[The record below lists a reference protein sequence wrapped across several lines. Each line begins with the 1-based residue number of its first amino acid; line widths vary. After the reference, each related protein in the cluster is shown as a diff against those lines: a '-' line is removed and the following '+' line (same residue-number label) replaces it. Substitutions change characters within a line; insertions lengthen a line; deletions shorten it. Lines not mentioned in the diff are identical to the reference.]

1 MATEELKIRI
11 TAEAQDAINK
21 VKAVKDNL
29 SDINKNTG
37 VSNMTSN
44 FKDGANAA
52 SELADKLSS
61 IKSMNLAGLISG
73 FANMSASMRANQLSA
88 AKLVTEMNYYT
99 ECVAN
104 AKEELENLNGVLD
117 FWKRQSQKGPMIGDA
132 EFSDEEIAAGIKSVT
147 ADIKRYEDVLKGDE
161 AKLKHLSSA
170 MDDLKAS
177 GSGCFMGLSK
187 GAAAAAAAIAL
198 VVAAVAAL
206 TAAVNSAL
214 NASQRLRTDFFD
226 ARKVGMSTAAYQEW
240 SYVLGQVGVEADALS
255 DFIKS
260 LSAAQND
267 LRDGSEA
274 MTEAFQQLGFN
285 IDEVVNMGQEELFV
299 ETIKRLQQLESQV
312 QKTSIAYRIF
322 GEDDAA
328 KVANVL
334 ALNNQEMERMIQ
346 NYYLLGGGAS
356 DAAIQKS
363 LALQGAVSNL
373 KLAWQGVGQ
382 TIGEFVMPLLTKI
395 VNAIAVAI
403 AAVNMFL
410 RALFGFEIVA
420 KGSGSSGV
428 NKAAASVGGY
438 SNAVKDATA
447 AAKEL
452 KRTTMGFDE
461 LNIVSDPNKDAGGGS
476 SIDPGSFGGGGSF
489 EMPELS
495 GLTENLGLDKVAAW
509 IEKYKT
515 QIQMLTPI
523 LMVAIG
529 LVGGIACLATGNW
542 VGGVALLA
550 MAGIGIAIGI
560 GNGAWKKLFGGI
572 ADAAKDV
579 GKKFKK
585 TWDDIKKW
593 WDGFWPKVKKTAEN
607 VWNAI
612 STFFKNCWNGIKNT
626 AKTVW
631 DAISN
636 FFKTCWNGI
645 KNTATTVFNAVV
657 KFFSTTWNSIKTT
670 TTNVWNAIKTFLS
683 NTWNTIKTTA
693 TTVWNAIAKF
703 FSDTWNSIKSVA
715 TTAWNAI
722 KQFLTET
729 WNSIKNTATTIWN
742 SIKAFFDTTWDAI
755 KNAATTAWNAIKT
768 LLETTWNSIKT
779 TATTIWNAIKQLL
792 LDTWE
797 SIKTSAT
804 NAWNNIKTMLENTWT
819 TIKTKASELC
829 ESLKNFFVN
838 AWNTIKS
845 TWDVVKGYF
854 QDIWNAIKNAASS
867 MLESVKG
874 FFSSAWTSIKNTWS
888 GVSSWFGSVW
898 TGIQNAFSNVSSWFG
913 NIFSSAVT
921 AIKNAWNGITT
932 WFSNIW
938 NSIKNIFTSAGTSI
952 STSIV
957 NALKSSFNNFMSK
970 AVGLINGFIR
980 GINSAIGL
988 INKIPGVNIG
998 TIGTLSV
1005 PQLAKGGIVTD
1016 NILANIGERGKEA
1029 VLPLENNTGWMDMLA
1044 DRIAARNG
1052 ATRVVLQVDGRE
1064 LGWATIDNINAITK
1078 QTGGLQLTLV

>member
-11 TAEAQDAINK
+11 TADVQDAINK

-29 SDINKNTG
+29 TDINEKSG
-37 VSNMTSN
+37 VTNLKTS
-44 FKDGANAA
+44 FSESAEGAAQLT
-52 SELADKLSS
+52 EQLES
-61 IKSMNLAGLISG
+61 IKSMN
-73 FANMSASMRANQLSA
+73 FAQMVASF
-88 AKLVTEMNYYT
+88 AKL
-99 ECVAN
+99 
-104 AKEELENLNGVLD
+104 G
-117 FWKRQSQKGPMIGDA
+117 S
-132 EFSDEEIAAGIKSVT
+132 EF
-147 ADIKRYEDVLKGDE
+147 KRYKEDMAEYKRWAQEAQDFLNPESWIYKGDKSFKDWEGEIE
-161 AKLKHLSSA
+161 AMKDFKVHMGEANTFLASAKDRAGGLFSAISSGA
-170 MDDLKAS
+170 
-177 GSGCFMGLSK
+177 
-187 GAAAAAAAIAL
+187 GAAAVAIAA

-206 TAAVNSAL
+206 VAAINNAL
-214 NASQRLRTDFFD
+214 RVSQRLRTDFFD
-226 ARKVGMSTAAYQEW
+226 ARKVGLTTAAYQEW

-274 MTEAFQQLGFN
+274 MTQAFKDLGFN

-299 ETIKRLQQLESQV
+299 ETIKRLQQLEDQV
-312 QKTSIAYRIF
+312 KKTSIAYRIF

-328 KVANVL
+328 KVANL
-334 ALNNQEMERMIQ
+334 MSLNNQEMERMIR
-346 NYYLLGGGAS
+346 NFYLLGGAAS
-356 DAAIQKS
+356 DSAIEKS
-363 LALQGAVSNL
+363 LALQSAVSSM
-373 KLAWQGVGQ
+373 KVAWQGLAN
-382 TIGEFVMPLLTKI
+382 TLGEAVMPVLTTI
-395 VNAIAVAI
+395 VKWITVAI

-410 RALFGFEIVA
+410 RALFGFDIVA
-420 KGSGSSGV
+420 SSSKSM
-428 NKAAASVGGY
+428 NKASASVGGY
-438 SNAVKDATA
+438 SSAVKDATA

-476 SIDPGSFGGGGSF
+476 ADMGSIGGGGAGF
-489 EMPELS
+489 EMPELG
-495 GLTENLGLDKVAAW
+495 GLTEDLGLEKMAAFFEKWKGVIQTVIPIAMVVA
-509 IEKYKT
+509 
-515 QIQMLTPI
+515 
-523 LMVAIG
+523 G
-529 LVGGIACLATGNW
+529 LVGGIACLASGNII
-542 VGGVALLA
+542 GGIALLA
-550 MAGIGIAIGI
+550 MAGIGIAIGA
-560 GNGAWKKLFGGI
+560 GNGAWEKMFGGI
-572 ADAAKDV
+572 WKAAQNA

-585 TWDDIKKW
+585 AWDDIGKW
-593 WDGFWPKVKKTAEN
+593 WDKFWPKVKKTAEN

-612 STFFKNCWNGIKNT
+612 STFFKNCWDGIKRT

-703 FSDTWNSIKSVA
+703 FSDTWNSIKTVA

-722 KQFLTET
+722 KQFLSDT

-742 SIKAFFDTTWDAI
+742 AIKAFFDTTWDAI

-768 LLETTWNSIKT
+768 LLETTWNSIKN

>member
-29 SDINKNTG
+29 QDINKNSG
-37 VSNMTSN
+37 INKMTSD
-44 FKDGANAA
+44 FADGTSAA
-52 SELADKLSS
+52 GQLAEKLSS
-61 IKSMNLAGLISG
+61 IRGMSFFDLIAEAGKFAAQLKTNKIATAKMSAEIDYYSVCVKNAEKALEDLNKELALWEARDPGVTAGLSDEKVADMTKSVKAEISSYNK
-73 FANMSASMRANQLSA
+73 ALQQDT
-88 AKLVTEMNYYT
+88 AKLNS
-99 ECVAN
+99 
-104 AKEELENLNGVLD
+104 LN
-117 FWKRQSQKGPMIGDA
+117 
-132 EFSDEEIAAGIKSVT
+132 E
-147 ADIKRYEDVLKGDE
+147 
-161 AKLKHLSSA
+161 
-170 MDDLKAS
+170 
-177 GSGCFMGLSK
+177 
-187 GAAAAAAAIAL
+187 AAASSSKKLFAGMKVGAQVAAAAIGAL
-198 VVAAVAAL
+198 VAVL
-206 TAAVNSAL
+206 GTMVLSMKSAL
-214 NASQRLRTDFFD
+214 NASQRLRTEFFD
-226 ARKVGMSTAAYQEW
+226 ASRIGMSTAAYREW

-274 MTEAFQQLGFN
+274 MTEAFKQLGFN

-299 ETIKRLQQLESQV
+299 ETIKRLQQLEDQV
-312 QKTSIAYRIF
+312 QRTSIAYRIF

-334 ALNNQEMERMIQ
+334 SLNNQEMERMIQ

-420 KGSGSSGV
+420 KGSSSGGV
-428 NKAAASVGGY
+428 NKATASIGGY

-461 LNIVSDPNKDAGGGS
+461 LNVVSDPNKDAGGGGAADIG
-476 SIDPGSFGGGGSF
+476 SIGGGGSF

-495 GLTENLGLDKVAAW
+495 GLTENLPGLEKAAAW
-509 IEKYKT
+509 IEKYKE
-515 QIQMLTPI
+515 QIKTLTPV

-529 LVGGIACLATGNW
+529 LVGGIACLATGHW
-542 VGGVALLA
+542 IAAIPLLA
-550 MAGIGIAIGI
+550 MAGLGIAIGA
-560 GNGAWKKLFGGI
+560 GNGTWEKIFGGI
-572 ADAAKDV
+572 ADAAKKA
-579 GKKFKK
+579 GKWFKK
-585 TWDDIKKW
+585 VWDDIGKW
-593 WDGFWPKVKKTAEN
+593 WKKFWPEVKKVATN

-657 KFFSTTWNSIKTT
+657 KFFSTTWDKIKSGATT
-670 TTNVWNAIKTFLS
+670 AWNAIKTFLS
-683 NTWNTIKTTA
+683 NTWNAIKTTA

-722 KQFLTET
+722 KQFLTDT
-729 WNSIKNTATTIWN
+729 WNNIKNTATTIWN
-742 SIKAFFDTTWDAI
+742 AIKKFFDDTWNAI
-755 KNAATTAWNAIKT
+755 KTAATTAWNAIKT

-779 TATTIWNAIKQLL
+779 TATTIWNAIKQLF

-804 NAWNNIKTMLENTWT
+804 NAWNNIKTMLDNTWT
-819 TIKTKASELC
+819 AIKTAASTLC
-829 ESLKNFFVN
+829 DNLKNFFIN
-838 AWNTIKS
+838 AWNAIKS
-845 TWDVVKGYF
+845 TWDTVKGYF

-867 MLESVKG
+867 MLDSVKG

-888 GVSSWFGSVW
+888 GVSSWFGDVW
-898 TGIQNAFSNVSSWFG
+898 TGIKGKFSDVVSYFG
-913 NIFSSAVT
+913 DKFGSAVT
-921 AIKNAWNGITT
+921 TIKNKWSDIKDWFAQKWEAVKSVFTTAGQSIGSSITT
-932 WFSNIW
+932 
-938 NSIKNIFTSAGTSI
+938 
-952 STSIV
+952 
-957 NALKSSFNNFMSK
+957 ALKNSFNNFMSN
-970 AVGLINGFIR
+970 AVGKINGFIR
-980 GINSAIGL
+980 AINSAIGL

-998 TIGTLSV
+998 TLRELSV
-1005 PQLAKGGIVTD
+1005 PQLAKGGIVTGS
-1016 NILANIGERGKEA
+1016 ILANIGERGKEA
-1029 VLPLENNTGWMDMLA
+1029 VLPLENNTSWMDILA
-1044 DRIAARNG
+1044 DRIAARSG
-1052 ATRVVLQVDGRE
+1052 PTRVVLQVDGRE
-1064 LGWATIDNINAITK
+1064 LGWATIENINSITK

>member
-1 MATEELKIRI
+1 MATEELKILI
-11 TAEAQDAINK
+11 TAEVQDAINK
-21 VKAVKDNL
+21 VKAVKNNL
-29 SDINKNTG
+29 NDINKNSG
-37 VSNMTSN
+37 VTNLKSS
-44 FKDGANAA
+44 FSESAEGAAQLT
-52 SELADKLSS
+52 EQLES
-61 IKSMNLAGLISG
+61 IKSMN
-73 FANMSASMRANQLSA
+73 FAQLVASF
-88 AKLVTEMNYYT
+88 AKLGSEFKRYKEDMADY
-99 ECVAN
+99 AQW
-104 AKEELENLNGVLD
+104 AKEAQDFLNPES
-117 FWKRQSQKGPMIGDA
+117 WI
-132 EFSDEEIAAGIKSVT
+132 
-147 ADIKRYEDVLKGDE
+147 YKGDKSFMDWEGEKAAMKDFNIHMGE
-161 AKLKHLSSA
+161 ANNYLVSAKNRAGGLFATISSGA
-170 MDDLKAS
+170 
-177 GSGCFMGLSK
+177 
-187 GAAAAAAAIAL
+187 GAAAVAIGA

-206 TAAVNSAL
+206 VGAIKNAL
-214 NASQRLRTDFFD
+214 NVSQRLRTDFFD
-226 ARKVGMSTAAYQEW
+226 ARKVGLSTAAYQEW

-274 MTEAFQQLGFN
+274 MTQAFKDLGFN

-299 ETIKRLQQLESQV
+299 ETIKRLQQLEDQV
-312 QKTSIAYRIF
+312 KKTSIAYRIF

-328 KVANVL
+328 KVANL
-334 ALNNQEMERMIQ
+334 MSLSNQEMERMIR
-346 NYYLLGGGAS
+346 NYYLLGGAAS
-356 DAAIQKS
+356 DSAIEKS
-363 LALQGAVSNL
+363 LALQSAVSSM
-373 KLAWQGVGQ
+373 KVAWQGLAN
-382 TIGEFVMPLLTKI
+382 TLGEAVMPILTTI
-395 VNAIAVAI
+395 VKWITVAI

-410 RALFGFEIVA
+410 RALFGFDIVA
-420 KGSGSSGV
+420 SSSKSV
-428 NKAAASVGGY
+428 NKASASVGGY

-476 SIDPGSFGGGGSF
+476 ADMGSIGGGGAGF

-495 GLTENLGLDKVAAW
+495 GLTEDLGLEKMAAFFEKWKGVIQTVIPIAMVVA
-509 IEKYKT
+509 
-515 QIQMLTPI
+515 
-523 LMVAIG
+523 G
-529 LVGGIACLATGNW
+529 LVGGIACLASGNII
-542 VGGVALLA
+542 GGIALLA
-550 MAGIGIAIGI
+550 MAGIGIAIGA
-560 GNGAWKKLFGGI
+560 GNGAWEKMFGGI
-572 ADAAKDV
+572 WKAAQNA

-585 TWDDIKKW
+585 AWDDIGKW
-593 WDGFWPKVKKTAEN
+593 WDKFWPKVKKTAEN

-612 STFFKNCWNGIKNT
+612 STFFKNCWEGIKRT

-657 KFFSTTWNSIKTT
+657 KFFSTTWDKIESGATT
-670 TTNVWNAIKTFLS
+670 AWNAIKTFLS

-703 FSDTWNSIKSVA
+703 FSDTWNSIKTVA

-722 KQFLTET
+722 KQFLSDT

-742 SIKAFFDTTWDAI
+742 AIKAFFDTTWDAI

-888 GVSSWFGSVW
+888 GVSSWFGDVW
-898 TGIQNAFSNVSSWFG
+898 SGIKGKFSDVASYFG
-913 NIFSSAVT
+913 DKFGSAVT
-921 AIKNAWNGITT
+921 TIKNKWSDIKDWFQEKWNSVKNVFTTAGQSIGSSITT
-932 WFSNIW
+932 
-938 NSIKNIFTSAGTSI
+938 
-952 STSIV
+952 
-957 NALKSSFNNFMSK
+957 ALKNSFNNFMSN
-970 AVGLINGFIR
+970 AVGKINGFIR
-980 GINSAIGL
+980 AINSAIGL

-998 TIGTLSV
+998 TLRELSV
-1005 PQLAKGGIVTD
+1005 PQLAKGGIVTGS
-1016 NILANIGERGKEA
+1016 ILANIGERGREA
-1029 VLPLENNTGWMDMLA
+1029 VLPLENNTSWMDILA
-1044 DRIAARNG
+1044 DRIAARNSG
-1052 ATRVVLQVDGRE
+1052 PSRIVLQVDGRE
-1064 LGWATIDNINAITK
+1064 LGWATIDNINSITK

>member
-1 MATEELKIRI
+1 MATEELKILI
-11 TAEAQDAINK
+11 TAEVQDAINK
-21 VKAVKDNL
+21 VKAVKNNL
-29 SDINKNTG
+29 NDINKNSG
-37 VSNMTSN
+37 VTNLKSS
-44 FKDGANAA
+44 FSESAEGAAQLT
-52 SELADKLSS
+52 EQLES
-61 IKSMNLAGLISG
+61 IKNMN
-73 FANMSASMRANQLSA
+73 FAQLVASF
-88 AKLVTEMNYYT
+88 AKL
-99 ECVAN
+99 
-104 AKEELENLNGVLD
+104 G
-117 FWKRQSQKGPMIGDA
+117 S
-132 EFSDEEIAAGIKSVT
+132 EF
-147 ADIKRYEDVLKGDE
+147 KRYKEDMAEYKQLAQDAKDYLNPESWIYKGDKSFMDWEGEKAAMQDFNIHMGE
-161 AKLKHLSSA
+161 ANDYLASAKNRAGGLFATISSGA
-170 MDDLKAS
+170 
-177 GSGCFMGLSK
+177 
-187 GAAAAAAAIAL
+187 GAAAVAIGA

-206 TAAVNSAL
+206 VGAIKNAL
-214 NASQRLRTDFFD
+214 KVSQRLRTDFFD
-226 ARKVGMSTAAYQEW
+226 ARKIGLSTAAYQEW

-274 MTEAFQQLGFN
+274 MTKAFKDLGFN

-299 ETIKRLQQLESQV
+299 ETIKRLQQLEDQV
-312 QKTSIAYRIF
+312 KKTSIAYRIF

-328 KVANVL
+328 KVANL
-334 ALNNQEMERMIQ
+334 MSLSNQEMERMIR
-346 NYYLLGGGAS
+346 NYYLLGGAAS
-356 DAAIQKS
+356 DSAIEKS
-363 LALQGAVSNL
+363 LALQSAVSSM
-373 KLAWQGVGQ
+373 KVAWQGLAN
-382 TIGEFVMPLLTKI
+382 TIGEAVMPVLTTVVKWI
-395 VNAIAVAI
+395 TVAI

-410 RALFGFEIVA
+410 RALFGFDIVA
-420 KGSGSSGV
+420 SSSKSM
-428 NKAAASVGGY
+428 NKASASVGGY
-438 SNAVKDATA
+438 SSAVKDATA

-476 SIDPGSFGGGGSF
+476 ADMGSIGGGGAGF

-495 GLTENLGLDKVAAW
+495 GLTEDLGLEKMAAFF
-509 IEKYKT
+509 EKWKGV
-515 QIQMLTPI
+515 IQTVIPI
-523 LMVAIG
+523 AMVVVG
-529 LVGGIACLATGNW
+529 LVGGIACLASGNII
-542 VGGVALLA
+542 GGIALLA
-550 MAGIGIAIGI
+550 MAGIGIAIGA
-560 GNGAWKKLFGGI
+560 GNGAWEKMFGGI
-572 ADAAKDV
+572 WKAAQNA

-585 TWDDIKKW
+585 IWDDISKW
-593 WDGFWPKVKKTAEN
+593 WKKFWPEAKKVAEN
-607 VWNAI
+607 TWDKL
-612 STFFKNCWNGIKNT
+612 STFFKNCWEGIKRT

-670 TTNVWNAIKTFLS
+670 TT
-683 NTWNTIKTTA
+683 
-693 TTVWNAIAKF
+693 TVWNAISKFVSDSWNKIKNTATTVFNAIAKF
-703 FSDTWNSIKSVA
+703 LSD
-715 TTAWNAI
+715 
-722 KQFLTET
+722 T
-729 WNSIKNTATTIWN
+729 WNSIKNTATNVWNAIKSTLENIWN
-742 SIKAFFDTTWDAI
+742 SIKNTATNVWNSIKQFFDTTWNAI

-768 LLETTWNSIKT
+768 LLETTWNSIKN
-779 TATTIWNAIKQLL
+779 TATITWNAIKQLL

-819 TIKTKASELC
+819 AIKTAASTLC
-829 ESLKNFFVN
+829 DNLKNFFIN

-913 NIFSSAVT
+913 NIFGSAVT

-957 NALKSSFNNFMSK
+957 SALKSSFNNFMSK

-988 INKIPGVNIG
+988 INKIPGVSIG
-998 TIGTLSV
+998 YLGTLSV

-1016 NILANIGERGKEA
+1016 SILANIGERGKEA
-1029 VLPLENNTGWMDMLA
+1029 VLPLENNTGWMDILA
-1044 DRIAARNG
+1044 DRIAARSG
-1052 ATRVVLQVDGRE
+1052 PTRVVLQVDGRE
-1064 LGWATIDNINAITK
+1064 LGWATIENINSITK

>member
-1 MATEELKIRI
+1 MATEELKILI

-29 SDINKNTG
+29 TDINKNSG
-37 VSNMTSN
+37 INKMTSG
-44 FKDGANAA
+44 FSEGTSAA
-52 SELADKLSS
+52 SQLADKLSS
-61 IKSMNLAGLISG
+61 IRGMNFFDLVAEFGKFGAQLKSNKMAT
-73 FANMSASMRANQLSA
+73 AKMSAEINYYSVCIKNAEKALEDLNKELALWEAKDPSITAGMDDESIARMTKSVKGEISSYNKALKQDT
-88 AKLVTEMNYYT
+88 AKLNSLNEAA
-99 ECVAN
+99 AN
-104 AKEELENLNGVLD
+104 SSKKL
-117 FWKRQSQKGPMIGDA
+117 F
-132 EFSDEEIAAGIKSVT
+132 AG
-147 ADIKRYEDVLKGDE
+147 
-161 AKLKHLSSA
+161 
-170 MDDLKAS
+170 M
-177 GSGCFMGLSK
+177 SK
-187 GAAAAAAAIAL
+187 GAAAAAS
-198 VVAAVAAL
+198 AVAAL
-206 TAAVNSAL
+206 VAVLGTMVLAMGSAL
-214 NASQRLRTDFFD
+214 RASERLRANFFD
-226 ARKVGMSTAAYQEW
+226 ASRVGMSTAAYQEW

-274 MTEAFQQLGFN
+274 MTEAFKQLGFN

-299 ETIKRLQQLESQV
+299 ETIKRLQQLEDQV

-334 ALNNQEMERMIQ
+334 SLNNQEMERMIQ

-410 RALFGFEIVA
+410 RAVFGLEIVS
-420 KGSGSSGV
+420 KGSSSGGV
-428 NKAAASVGGY
+428 NKAAASIGGY

-461 LNIVSDPNKDAGGGS
+461 LNVVSDPNKDAGGGAGS
-476 SIDPGSFGGGGSF
+476 DLGSIGGGGSF

-495 GLTENLGLDKVAAW
+495 GLTENFPALEKAAAW
-509 IEKYKT
+509 IEKYKE
-515 QIQMLTPI
+515 QIKTLTPVI
-523 LMVAIG
+523 LTAIG

-542 VGGVALLA
+542 VGAIALLSL
-550 MAGIGIAIGI
+550 AGIGIAIGA
-560 GNGAWKKLFGGI
+560 GNGTWKKLFGGI
-572 ADAAKDV
+572 ADAAKNA

-585 TWDDIKKW
+585 AWDDVKKW

-683 NTWNTIKTTA
+683 NTWNAIKTTA

-703 FSDTWNSIKSVA
+703 FSDTWNSIKTVA
-715 TTAWNAI
+715 TIAWNAI
-722 KQFLTET
+722 KQFLSDT

-742 SIKAFFDTTWDAI
+742 AIKAFFDTTWDAI
-755 KNAATTAWNAIKT
+755 KTAATTAWNAIKT
-768 LLETTWNSIKT
+768 LLETTWNNIKT
-779 TATTIWNAIKQLL
+779 TATTIWTAIKQLFI
-792 LDTWE
+792 DTWE
-797 SIKTSAT
+797 NIKTSAT
-804 NAWNNIKTMLENTWT
+804 NAWNNIKTMLDNTWNA
-819 TIKTKASELC
+819 IKTAASTLC
-829 ESLKNFFVN
+829 DNLKNFFIN
-838 AWNTIKS
+838 AWNAIKS
-845 TWDVVKGYF
+845 TWDTVKGYF
-854 QDIWNAIKNAASS
+854 QGIWDAIKNAASS
-867 MLESVKG
+867 MLESVKS

-888 GVSSWFGSVW
+888 GVSSWFGDVW
-898 TGIQNAFSNVSSWFG
+898 TGIKGKFSDVVSYFG
-913 NIFSSAVT
+913 DKFGSAVT
-921 AIKNAWNGITT
+921 TIKNKWSDIKDWFQEKWNSVKNVFTTAGQSIGSSITT
-932 WFSNIW
+932 
-938 NSIKNIFTSAGTSI
+938 
-952 STSIV
+952 
-957 NALKSSFNNFMSK
+957 ALKNSFNNFMSN
-970 AVGLINGFIR
+970 AVGKINGFIR
-980 GINSAIGL
+980 AINSAIGL

-998 TIGTLSV
+998 TLRELSV
-1005 PQLAKGGIVTD
+1005 PQLAKGGIVTGS
-1016 NILANIGERGKEA
+1016 ILANIGERGREA
-1029 VLPLENNTGWMDMLA
+1029 VLPLENNTGWMDALA

-1052 ATRVVLQVDGRE
+1052 GSTRVVLQVDGRE
-1064 LGWATIDNINAITK
+1064 LGWATIEQINAITK
-1078 QTGGLQLTLV
+1078 QTGGLQLVL